1 MTNWKNKT
9 VLVTGGLGFIGSHLV
24 KAMIERGSSVIVVD
38 NSKLRPSLFKK
49 KLDDYVSNCKK
60 LKSRPD
66 FHDIDLQFTPNKFR
80 KLASQS
86 DVIFHLA
93 AFFGGRGFVETQQAE
108 CSAMFAVDQNVFRI
122 AVEEGV
128 KRLHYASSACVYP
141 NELQKDRKYLLREE
155 DANPIHG
162 WESADN
168 IYGWAKLLGERQI
181 KILHQE
187 KGLTCS
193 TCRFLT
199 VYGPHEYDDSHA
211 IAALINRSIRKEDP
225 FVVWGDG
232 LQERGFT
239 YVSDIVD
246 GIIRAT
252 EVVTDGTPLNLGVDW
267 RVTIKRVVELI
278 HSYLEFFP
286 EKVVYDDSKPVGP
299 ISRALDISKTK
310 NITGWTPRVS
320 IEKGLRQTIEW
331 HQRNYK
337 FLGPKA
343 FAVRRSLPSSPRL
356 TD

>member
-1 MTNWKNKT
+1 VTNARELADWKDKT

-24 KAMIERGSSVIVVD
+24 DSLLDRGSDVTVVD
-38 NSKLRPSLFKK
+38 NSRIRPYLFRK
-49 KLDDYVSNCKK
+49 KLEDYQSNCKK
-60 LKSRPD
+60 HGSKPSFKD
-66 FHDIDLQFTPNKFR
+66 VDLQFAPSDFR
-80 KLASQS
+80 KLAAKA

-93 AFFGGRGFVETQQAE
+93 AFFGGRGFVDTQQSE

-128 KRLHYASSACVYP
+128 DRLHYASSACVYP
-141 NELQKDRKYLLREE
+141 NELQNDRTYLLKEE

-181 KILHQE
+181 QILHKE
-187 KGLTCS
+187 KGLSCS

-199 VYGPHEYDDSHA
+199 VYGPREYDDSHA
-211 IAALINRSIRKEDP
+211 IAALINRSVRREDP

-239 YVSDIVD
+239 YITDIVD

-267 RVTIKRVVELI
+267 RVNMKRVVELI
-278 HSYLEFFP
+278 HSYLDFEP
-286 EKVVYDDSKPVGP
+286 SKIVYDESKPVGP

-310 NITGWTPRVS
+310 KVTGWFPRVA
-320 IEKGLRQTIEW
+320 IEDGLRSTVTW
-331 HQRNYK
+331 HKQNYE
-337 FLGPKA
+337 FLKPKA
-343 FAVRRSLPSSPRL
+343 R
-356 TD
+356 